1 MMDLK
6 GLRVVV
12 AGAGAIGSAIA
23 VVLARRGALVTLTD
37 PARVGDNAS
46 GVAAGMLAPAS
57 EALLDSVSASHF
69 PLLLRARDAW
79 EELVQGLAGA
89 PALDRSG
96 AILHVDDPAGYLRP
110 AAAAGMSLAV
120 IDDAEARRRAPGL
133 GARGPF
139 LYTPDDWR
147 LEPQAM
153 LDSLHRGLEL
163 LGGQR
168 LQGRALDL
176 EQGGVRLA
184 DGGGVGAD
192 ALIWANGADGPGL
205 TPIKGQIL
213 RFALDGPAAGPVV
226 RGGGLYVAPAPGG
239 MIAGATMEAGLSD
252 RSISPEAVARLH
264 AGAAALFPALADLEP
279 EAFAGV
285 RAATADGLP
294 VVGSYGMEGV
304 MLARGARRNGW
315 LFAPLMAETIAD
327 QLAGLPPSA
336 VSAAFDPGRFR

>member
-96 AILHVDDPAGYLRP
+96 AILQVDDPAGYLRQ
-110 AAAAGMSLAV
+110 AEAAGMSLAV

-133 GARGPF
+133 GER
-139 LYTPDDWR
+139 
-147 LEPQAM
+147 
-153 LDSLHRGLEL
+153 
-163 LGGQR
+163 
-168 LQGRALDL
+168 
-176 EQGGVRLA
+176 
-184 DGGGVGAD
+184 
-192 ALIWANGADGPGL
+192 
-205 TPIKGQIL
+205 
-213 RFALDGPAAGPVV
+213 
-226 RGGGLYVAPAPGG
+226 
-239 MIAGATMEAGLSD
+239 
-252 RSISPEAVARLH
+252 
-264 AGAAALFPALADLEP
+264 
-279 EAFAGV
+279 
-285 RAATADGLP
+285 
-294 VVGSYGMEGV
+294 
-304 MLARGARRNGW
+304 
-315 LFAPLMAETIAD
+315 
-327 QLAGLPPSA
+327 QLAGLNEARSTGTVQTIDA
-336 VSAAFDPGRFR
+336 CAESRAGACLELLVGGLR